1 MEGRMRQKRR
11 HTGDRGTLRR
21 TSTENPCHLVS
32 AEIRAAESIDGAL
45 SSPAGE
51 DAAEPTESASAP
63 LSVARAAVWARQSGD
78 Q

>member
-32 AEIRAAESIDGAL
+32 AEIRAQEFTLIGPNNSLLGF
-45 SSPAGE
+45 
-51 DAAEPTESASAP
+51 
-63 LSVARAAVWARQSGD
+63 
-78 Q
+78 